1 MNKNE
6 NKKSEEQSTINLEMN
21 DNGIDQ
27 PLTNAVTQKLLKVK
41 TMENIYQKFG
51 KKFNINQAKN
61 MLSPMH
67 FRDNTT
73 KNIFI

>member
-1 MNKNE
+1 MNGKPTKTGQIIE
-6 NKKSEEQSTINLEMN
+6 IVEKHLY
-21 DNGIDQ
+21 
-27 PLTNAVTQKLLKVK
+27 KLLKVK

-61 MLSPMH
+61 MLSMH